1 MDIQQNNFLGSGWS
15 FPVLFSTGNYQL
27 NVTSGEENINEAI
40 DIVLLTKMGE
50 RCFDP
55 QFGSGLQ
62 QFFFKTMDET
72 LKGEIIDAVKDSLL
86 HNEPRITVKDVSVN
100 FIDILA
106 GLAEIKIIYFCNS
119 SNTRHN
125 HVFPF
130 HLKEGTNLAR

>member
-100 FIDILA
+100 FIDIQA
-106 GLAEIKIIYFCNS
+106 GLAE
-119 SNTRHN
+119 
-125 HVFPF
+125 
-130 HLKEGTNLAR
+130 